1 MTLAPLRYHFHP
13 LPIHLNAGATIHLQQ
28 SVEGWSA
35 QAMAKYAL
43 CQEPQILCLQLLRFK
58 QQGEAV
64 NKDVRPLE
72 GLFRRDT
79 LPGFHGDPHLA
90 YCPEAISGCSRPTSL
105 WGNAGDRTL
114 SCVAMWSKDVCK
126 WSLFWLTDDACRA
139 QPSDPCTHSTAA
151 YLVWLRQVSAD
162 AVAVG
167 G

>member
-72 GLFRRDT
+72 GL
-79 LPGFHGDPHLA
+79 
-90 YCPEAISGCSRPTSL
+90 SGVIHFPVFTET
-105 WGNAGDRTL
+105 RTL
-114 SCVAMWSKDVCK
+114 HTVLKPYQVAAVQHHFGGTPVTGHYRALLCGQKMFASGR
-126 WSLFWLTDDACRA
+126 FWLTDDACRA